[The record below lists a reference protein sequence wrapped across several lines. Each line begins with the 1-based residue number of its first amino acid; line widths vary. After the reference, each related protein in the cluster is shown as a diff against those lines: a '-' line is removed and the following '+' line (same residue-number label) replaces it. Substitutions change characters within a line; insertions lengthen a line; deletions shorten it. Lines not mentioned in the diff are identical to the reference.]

1 MPKYVGRRIVPKHG
15 GIWDK
20 TKEYEELIIVLC
32 QETGVSYISKLP
44 VPAGTEIFNE
54 HYWSVCSQFSE
65 QIRLAEDHLTRTA
78 EDVHT
83 ELTETESRISKNVS
97 ETEERVTQ
105 KLTDTVQNVN
115 DSLSDTTTT
124 LVKKVADAQKQL
136 EDGRTAM
143 QQSAASLNS
152 RMNSIA
158 SGKTTDKETLDA
170 RVDSAGKT
178 YDSFGAHLRSR
189 ADKFYANGMPFSYTG
204 AVNLNTTEHQL
215 EFSGNFI
222 YLGAKGNKLLT
233 KPEPVPYN
241 PDALL
246 TYISYDTVEGTLVT
260 ADWSDSP
267 KDLLI
272 KVKSQNKKIR

>member
-1 MPKYVGRRIVPKHG
+1 M
-15 GIWDK
+15 
-20 TKEYEELIIVLC
+20 LC

-124 LVKKVADAQKQL
+124 LAKKVADAQKQL

-178 YDSFGAHLRSR
+178 YDSLVHTYG
-189 ADKFYANGMPFSYTG
+189 
-204 AVNLNTTEHQL
+204 
-215 EFSGNFI
+215 
-222 YLGAKGNKLLT
+222 
-233 KPEPVPYN
+233 PEP
-241 PDALL
+241 
-246 TYISYDTVEGTLVT
+246 ISSMPTVCL
-260 ADWSDSP
+260 S
-267 KDLLI
+267 LI
-272 KVKSQNKKIR
+272 QEQSI